1 MFYCMPPFYVAQAYL
16 YMKKH
21 TQHLAF
27 KYVVYLFIFL
37 NYIQWDKEI
46 KQLFCL
52 AITGFKWSD
61 VPLNG

>member
-1 MFYCMPPFYVAQAYL
+1 MRQTV
-16 YMKKH
+16 KKG
-21 TQHLAF
+21 T
-27 KYVVYLFIFL
+27 
-37 NYIQWDKEI
+37 

>member
-1 MFYCMPPFYVAQAYL
+1 
-16 YMKKH
+16 MKTYQRFQIFFFH
-21 TQHLAF
+21 LSEEHLAF
-27 KYVVYLFIFL
+27 KCLLFQ
-37 NYIQWDKEI
+37 NYAMRQTVKKGT